1 MAAARVLVLG
11 ATGQLGAD
19 VVDAFRSAGRD
30 VVGLGH
36 SDVDVTDRPAV
47 LAAVSAARPSLVV
60 NTAAF
65 HHLDRCEEDQSSAYA
80 VNAMGARN
88 VAAAAAHMR
97 AALIHISTD
106 YVFDGAKGSPYEE
119 RDLPGPLNVYGASK
133 LAGEHLVQAICPR
146 AFVVR
151 TSGLYGPRP
160 CRAKGGLNFPRLML
174 QLAREQRQLTVVTD
188 EVVGPTYTPDLARQ
202 LVALSATN
210 GYGIVHATGVGEVS
224 WHAFATETL
233 RLAGLSE
240 VPIHKATATTM
251 ERKVRRPAYSIL
263 AHRRL
268 QELDIMIMRPWQ
280 EALAEYVASLTEA
293 EPGWATD
300 PYGSGAPRDAE
311 RVGAVRHLT
320 QEPAAVGPP

>member
-1 MAAARVLVLG
+1 MAAGGVLVLG

-19 VVDAFRSAGRD
+19 VVDAFRLAGWE
-30 VVGLGH
+30 VLGLSH
-36 SDVDVTDRPAV
+36 SDVDVTDGPAV
-47 LAAVSAARPSLVV
+47 LAAVSAAHPSLVV

-65 HHLDRCEEDQSSAYA
+65 HHLDRCEEDQASAYA

-88 VAAAAAHMR
+88 VAAAAADTG

-133 LAGEHLVQAICPR
+133 LTGEHLVQAICPR

-151 TSGLYGPRP
+151 TSALYGPRP

-174 QLAREQRQLTVVTD
+174 KLAVEQGQLTVVTD

-202 LVALSATN
+202 LVALTATN
-210 GYGIVHATGVGEVS
+210 GYGIFHATGVGEVS
-224 WHAFATETL
+224 WHALATETL
-233 RLAGLSE
+233 RLAGISG
-240 VPIHKATATTM
+240 VPIHEATTTTM
-251 ERKVRRPAYSIL
+251 VRKVRRPAYSIL

-280 EALAEYVASLTEA
+280 EALAEYVAALTGA
-293 EPGWATD
+293 ETAGPTQSGNSPG
-300 PYGSGAPRDAE
+300 
-311 RVGAVRHLT
+311 T
-320 QEPAAVGPP
+320 QRK